1 MLGRE
6 QGLKHIV
13 PGEAQAAE
21 SISVNRYRPHKLIDV
36 HPEPVEGRIQL
47 GFLEEVR
54 KIGLVGGKGCQ
65 VEKIKQRLTG
75 SRTRKQVPKEPPALS
90 PNMLFWFAVSL
101 TPGSLMDP
109 APQARTFHK
118 SLPSFIPH
126 FQRESC
132 VVS

>member
-101 TPGSLMDP
+101 TPGSLWTQLLKP
-109 APQARTFHK
+109 EPST
-118 SLPSFIPH
+118 SLCLPLSLTSN
-126 FQRESC
+126 ESP
-132 VVS
+132 V